1 MTDPDQELEK
11 LLKEQDDFFR
21 SGKPAAATVTRTR
34 APPIGAKG
42 QTASRFARQ
51 RQQRVVEEPSLA
63 QPRLPVLNPNAAVPP
78 PQRPPFEPPAQPS
91 PRPPVVTEIR
101 EREAVVGAPLPLAPL
116 SRARDAC
123 PRAFPRAVHRS
134 ELSAD
139 ESSRLRV
146 ATGRRSARRDDGAL
160 ASATGGTVS
169 GGANG
174 AAMSQRGA
182 QAVGAKEAAAIHSEN
197 VSRIEAMGGDEIR
210 ALQARPRLGPRL
222 ESRAHVSQP

>member
-1 MTDPDQELEK
+1 M
-11 LLKEQDDFFR
+11 
-21 SGKPAAATVTRTR
+21 
-34 APPIGAKG
+34 
-42 QTASRFARQ
+42 
-51 RQQRVVEEPSLA
+51 
-63 QPRLPVLNPNAAVPP
+63 
-78 PQRPPFEPPAQPS
+78 
-91 PRPPVVTEIR
+91 
-101 EREAVVGAPLPLAPL
+101 
-116 SRARDAC
+116 
-123 PRAFPRAVHRS
+123 HRS

-174 AAMSQRGA
+174 AVSQRGA